1 MATVYFSPMLLGLMV
16 LLAIAVAATALWYVS
31 RPYAGPEF
39 WMASGWTLILGVIL
53 FIGFMATGSPVLN
66 VLGNAGQ
73 LAGEGLFLLGIFR
86 FLGRPL
92 PISVITASVAVMVA
106 FNVHYWLVGGS
117 SDFLLGVYSTIAG
130 LLPLQAIWLLL
141 HSREDRA
148 TRPAQLLVGFS
159 LMLYSGVTLL
169 RGYYG
174 YYHWLTD
181 QPYMPPHQSFSYLL
195 PYNFAIP
202 ALVMGFIGVSLMTMQ
217 RILAVSRDHEERARH
232 LATRDALTDL
242 LNRRAFN
249 AIAERD
255 LARSLRQRYPLC
267 IAFMDLDHFKRLND
281 DYGHSFGDDVLRLFA
296 DSWGEQLRS
305 TDVLARYGGEEFVLL
320 LPDTELAEARTILDR
335 GRANIAAASIRCGD
349 TPVTL
354 TFSAGL
360 AEAIPG
366 DDVESLMSRAD
377 QALYRAKDS
386 GRNRVV
392 LWEPGFPSGVHAT
405 QPAS

>member
-1 MATVYFSPMLLGLMV
+1 MEVYFSPMLLGL
-16 LLAIAVAATALWYVS
+16 LLLVAIAVAATALWYVAK
-31 RPYAGPEF
+31 PYDGPWF
-39 WMASGWTLILGVIL
+39 WMASGWTLVSGVLL
-53 FIGFMATGSPVLN
+53 FVGFMVTRNPVLN

-73 LAGEGLFLLGIFR
+73 LAGEALFLLGIFK

-92 PISVITASVAVMVA
+92 PAITVSASIGIMIA
-106 FNVHYWLVGGS
+106 FNVHYWIFGGNS
-117 SDFLLGVYSTIAG
+117 NFLMGVYSTIAG

-141 HSREDRA
+141 HAREDRA
-148 TRPAQLLVGFS
+148 TRPAQILVGIS
-159 LMLYSGVTLL
+159 LVLYSGVTLL

-174 YYHWLTD
+174 YYDWLTD
-181 QPYMPPHQSFSYLL
+181 QPYVLPHQSFSYLL

-202 ALVMGFIGVSLMTMQ
+202 ALVMGFIGVALMTMQ

-232 LATRDALTDL
+232 LATRDELTDL

-249 AIAERD
+249 TIAERD

-267 IAFMDLDHFKRLND
+267 LAFIDLDHFKRLND
-281 DYGHSFGDDVLRLFA
+281 DYGHSFGDTVLRLFA
-296 DSWGEQLRS
+296 ESWGDQLRT

-320 LPDTELAEARTILDR
+320 LPDTELAEARSILER
-335 GRANIAAASIRCGD
+335 GRSAIAAASIRCGD

-360 AEAIPG
+360 AEALPG
-366 DDVESLMSRAD
+366 DDVDSLMSRAD

-386 GRNRVV
+386 GRDRVAV
-392 LWEPGFPSGVHAT
+392 WESDSPGAVPST
-405 QPAS
+405 